1 MKQQQGSEACDV
13 ARDLA
18 KNTQY
23 DIHPNATILP
33 LMTQNKS
40 ESKGTIRKD
49 ADNFMSEEETLH
61 RKLLT

>member
-23 DIHPNATILP
+23 DIHPHAGMFP
-33 LMTQNKS
+33 QMTQNKS
-40 ESKGTIRKD
+40 ESKGMIRKGSTVSYF
-49 ADNFMSEEETLH
+49 NTQRVRF
-61 RKLLT
+61 LLI

>member
-1 MKQQQGSEACDV
+1 MKQQQGSEASDV

-49 ADNFMSEEETLH
+49 V
-61 RKLLT
+61 RKKH